1 MDKRMSNENT
11 DMIISMAMD
20 MMNDNSVDNA
30 RIVRA
35 CLFAACIV
43 SISQSVK
50 LPTLEKIL
58 TMLYRQISVSIGIE
72 SIFEPGES

>member
-1 MDKRMSNENT
+1 MSNENT

-20 MMNDNSVDNA
+20 MMNDDSVDNA

-43 SISQSVK
+43 SISQAVK

>member
-1 MDKRMSNENT
+1 MSNENT

-20 MMNDNSVDNA
+20 MMNDDSVDNA

-35 CLFAACIV
+35 CLFAACII
-43 SISQSVK
+43 SITQSVK

-58 TMLYRQISVSIGIE
+58 TMLYRRISVSIGIE

>member
-1 MDKRMSNENT
+1 MDKKMSNENT

-20 MMNDNSVDNA
+20 MMNDDSVDNA

-35 CLFAACIV
+35 CLFAACII
-43 SISQSVK
+43 SITQSVK

-58 TMLYRQISVSIGIE
+58 TMLYRRISVSIGIE